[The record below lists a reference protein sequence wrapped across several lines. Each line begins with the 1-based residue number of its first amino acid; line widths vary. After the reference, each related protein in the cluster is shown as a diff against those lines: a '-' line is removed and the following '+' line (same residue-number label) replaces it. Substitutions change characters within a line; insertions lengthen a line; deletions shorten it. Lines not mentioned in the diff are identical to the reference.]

1 MGVRQLFEGFID
13 CSRRPVRRDFNALSL
28 FLQPESSI
36 FGLDGVHLRSMA
48 QMRQFT
54 VEASWRIS
62 IQQPRCA
69 AEFRHVPET
78 GAENGLR
85 EGSAARPLAHAALTL
100 SNAYRSVAVSPL
112 YSVELA
118 RLRVHAFIDCG
129 LSPPQKG
136 NCDVPISQAAQGVD
150 RHGRP
155 CVIGAHRPV
164 V

>member
-48 QMRQFT
+48 QMPQFT

-69 AEFRHVPET
+69 AEFRHVPEK
-78 GAENGLR
+78 GAENGLC
-85 EGSAARPLAHAALTL
+85 EGSAARSLSHAALTM
-100 SNAYRSVAVSPL
+100 SNAYRRVSFL
-112 YSVELA
+112 HIYS
-118 RLRVHAFIDCG
+118 
-129 LSPPQKG
+129 
-136 NCDVPISQAAQGVD
+136 
-150 RHGRP
+150 
-155 CVIGAHRPV
+155 
-164 V
+164 